1 LRSNSSCLGGFGDG
15 VVEAGSTTLVTGG
28 DSLLGDGITQIAELL
43 VFFLAGEA
51 EAGEF
56 SDEGCSSWHG
66 EGYGVRV
73 DGDV

>member
-1 LRSNSSCLGGFGDG
+1 M
-15 VVEAGSTTLVTGG
+15 TGG
-28 DSLLGDGITQIAELL
+28 DPLLGDGITQIAELL